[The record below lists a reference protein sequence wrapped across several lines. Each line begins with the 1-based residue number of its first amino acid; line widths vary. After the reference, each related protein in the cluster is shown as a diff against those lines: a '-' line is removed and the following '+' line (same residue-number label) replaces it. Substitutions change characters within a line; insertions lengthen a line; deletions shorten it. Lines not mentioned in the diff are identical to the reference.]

1 MLVDLVHTDTSD
13 GVKLSGIVMEPEQP
27 RTDLMVD
34 AMVMVHGSGG
44 NFYLS
49 PSNPRAAK
57 LRDLGIPAAL
67 FNTRG
72 HDVVGGRAGKVRTG
86 NAYELLSE
94 THLDL
99 KATVDFM
106 VSRGYKRVGI
116 WGSSLGAVRVI
127 LAQAKNQD
135 PNVAGVIC
143 LAPLRFSHDY
153 YSNCEMSEMH
163 LQYFEEA
170 KAMVA
175 DGKGDHIM
183 FVDFPNPN
191 AYFSAD
197 VYLDRH
203 CSEHYDIT
211 NGHADKIECPVL
223 ILTGTEE
230 QHPRMRD
237 AGRDMAELTKNRDN
251 VKWVHLEG
259 ADHGWHNKEDELFET
274 VLGWLGARADAL
286 DPLAAAQR

>member
-1 MLVDLVHTDTSD
+1 MLVDLVHTKTSD
-13 GVKLSGIVMEPEQP
+13 DVTLSGIVLEPEQP
-27 RTDLMVD
+27 RTDLLVD
-34 AMVMVHGSGG
+34 AMVMVHGSAG

-57 LRDLGIPAAL
+57 LRDMGIPTAL

-86 NAYELLSE
+86 NVYELLSE

-99 KATVDFM
+99 KAMVTFM
-106 VSRGYKRVGI
+106 VERGYAHVGI
-116 WGSSLGAVRVI
+116 WGSSLGAVRVV

-135 PNVAGVIC
+135 PNVAVVIS
-143 LAPLRFSHDY
+143 LAPLRFSHEY
-153 YSNCEMSEMH
+153 YSACEMGEEH
-163 LQYFEEA
+163 LRNYERA

-175 DGKGDHIM
+175 DGRGHEIM
-183 FVDFPNPN
+183 FVDFPNPG
-191 AYFSAD
+191 AYFSAE

-211 NGHADKIECPVL
+211 KAHTNEIECPLL

-230 QHPRMRD
+230 THPRMRD
-237 AGRDMAELTKNRDN
+237 AGRDMAALCEGMHN
-251 VKWVHLEG
+251 VTWVHLEG
-259 ADHGWHNKEDELFET
+259 GDHGWHNKEDDLFRVVPE
-274 VLGWLGARADAL
+274 WLGVKAPASVG
-286 DPLAAAQR
+286 

>member
-1 MLVDLVHTDTSD
+1 MLVDLVHTKTSD
-13 GVKLSGIVMEPEQP
+13 DVTLSGILLEPEQP
-27 RTDLMVD
+27 RTDLLVD
-34 AMVMVHGSGG
+34 AIVMVHGSGG

-57 LRDLGIPAAL
+57 LRDMGIPTAL

-86 NAYELLSE
+86 NAYEMLSE

-99 KATVDFM
+99 QATVAFM
-106 VSRGYKRVGI
+106 GERGYSRVGI
-116 WGSSLGAVRVI
+116 WGSSLGAVRVV

-135 PNVAGVIC
+135 PNVAAVIS

-153 YSNCEMSEMH
+153 YSACEMG
-163 LQYFEEA
+163 EEHVQNYEAA
-170 KAMVA
+170 KALVA
-175 DGKGDHIM
+175 AGRGHEIM
-183 FVDFPNPN
+183 FVDFPNPG

-211 NGHADKIECPVL
+211 KAHTNEIECPLL

-230 QHPRMRD
+230 GHPRMRD
-237 AGRDMAELTKNRDN
+237 AGRDMAALCEGREN
-251 VKWVHLEG
+251 VTWVHLEG
-259 ADHGWHNKEDELFET
+259 GDHGWHNKEDDLFRVVPE
-274 VLGWLGARADAL
+274 WLGVK
-286 DPLAAAQR
+286 AAVTAG

>member
-1 MLVDLVHTDTSD
+1 MLVDLVHTKTSD
-13 GVKLSGIVMEPEQP
+13 DVTLSGILLEPEEP
-27 RTDLMVD
+27 RTDLLVD
-34 AMVMVHGSGG
+34 AMVMVHGSAG

-57 LRDLGIPAAL
+57 LRDLGIPTAL

-86 NAYELLSE
+86 NAYEMLSE

-99 KATVDFM
+99 KATVAFM
-106 VSRGYKRVGI
+106 GERGYSRVGI
-116 WGSSLGAVRVI
+116 WGSSLGAVRVV

-135 PNVAGVIC
+135 PNVGAVIS
-143 LAPLRFSHDY
+143 LAPLRFSHEY
-153 YSNCEMSEMH
+153 YSACEMGEEH
-163 LQYFEEA
+163 LQNYENA
-170 KAMVA
+170 KALA
-175 DGKGDHIM
+175 AAGRGDEIM
-183 FVDFPNPN
+183 FVDFPNPG

-211 NGHADKIECPVL
+211 KAHTNEIDCPLL

-230 QHPRMRD
+230 GHPRMRD
-237 AGRDMAELTKNRDN
+237 AGRDMAALCEGREN
-251 VKWVHLEG
+251 VTWVHLEG
-259 ADHGWHNKEDELFET
+259 GDHGWHNKEDDLFRVVPE
-274 VLGWLGARADAL
+274 WLGIK
-286 DPLAAAQR
+286 AAVSA

>member
-1 MLVDLVHTDTSD
+1 MLVDLVHTKTSD
-13 GVKLSGIVMEPEQP
+13 DVTLSGIVLEPEQP
-27 RTDLMVD
+27 RTDLLVD
-34 AMVMVHGSGG
+34 AMVMVHGSAG

-57 LRDLGIPAAL
+57 LRDMGIPTAL

-86 NAYELLSE
+86 NVYELLSE

-99 KATVDFM
+99 KATVAFM
-106 VSRGYKRVGI
+106 VERGYERVGI
-116 WGSSLGAVRVI
+116 WGSSLGAVRVV

-135 PNVAGVIC
+135 PNVAGVIS
-143 LAPLRFSHDY
+143 LAPLRFSHEY
-153 YSNCEMSEMH
+153 YSACEMGDEH
-163 LQYFEEA
+163 LKNYENA
-170 KAMVA
+170 KALVA
-175 DGKGDHIM
+175 EGRGHEIM
-183 FVDFPNPN
+183 FVDFPNAG
-191 AYFSAD
+191 AYFSAE

-211 NGHADKIECPVL
+211 KAHTNEIECPLL

-237 AGRDMAELTKNRDN
+237 AGRDMAALCEGMDN
-251 VKWVHLEG
+251 VTWVHLEG
-259 ADHGWHNKEDELFET
+259 GDHGWHNKEDDLFRVVPE
-274 VLGWLGARADAL
+274 WLGVK
-286 DPLAAAQR
+286 AAVTAG

>member
-1 MLVDLVHTDTSD
+1 MLVDLVHTKTSD
-13 GVKLSGIVMEPEQP
+13 DVTLSGIVLEPEQP
-27 RTDLMVD
+27 RTDLLVD
-34 AMVMVHGSGG
+34 AMVMVHGSAG

-57 LRDLGIPAAL
+57 LRDMGIPTAL

-86 NAYELLSE
+86 NVYELLSE

-99 KATVDFM
+99 KAMVAFM
-106 VSRGYKRVGI
+106 VERGYERVGI
-116 WGSSLGAVRVI
+116 WGSSLGAVRVV

-135 PNVAGVIC
+135 PNVTAVIS
-143 LAPLRFSHDY
+143 LAPLRFSHEY
-153 YSNCEMSEMH
+153 YSACEMGEEH
-163 LQYFEEA
+163 LRNYENA
-170 KAMVA
+170 KALVA
-175 DGKGDHIM
+175 EGRGHEIM
-183 FVDFPNPN
+183 FVDFPNPG

-211 NGHADKIECPVL
+211 KGHTNEIGCPLL

-230 QHPRMRD
+230 THPRMRD
-237 AGRDMAELTKNRDN
+237 AGRDMAALCEGRDN
-251 VKWVHLEG
+251 VTWVHLEG
-259 ADHGWHNKEDELFET
+259 GDHGWHNKEDDLFRVVPE
-274 VLGWLGARADAL
+274 WLGVK
-286 DPLAAAQR
+286 AAVTA

>member
-1 MLVDLVHTDTSD
+1 MLVDLVHTKSSD
-13 GVKLSGIVMEPEQP
+13 DVTLSGIVMEPESP
-27 RTDLMVD
+27 RRDLLVD
-34 AMVMVHGSGG
+34 AMGRVHGSGG

-57 LRDLGIPAAL
+57 LRDMGVPTAL

-99 KATVDFM
+99 QAMVNFM
-106 VSRGYKRVGI
+106 VARGYKRVGI
-116 WGSSLGAVRVI
+116 WGSSLGAVRVV

-135 PNVAGVIC
+135 PNVAAVIS
-143 LAPLRFSHDY
+143 LAPLRFSHTY
-153 YSNCEMSEMH
+153 YSDCEMGAEHLSNYNTAKQLVSE
-163 LQYFEEA
+163 
-170 KAMVA
+170 
-175 DGKGDHIM
+175 GKGHEIM

-211 NGHADKIECPVL
+211 QDYTNKIECPLL

-237 AGRDMAELTKNRDN
+237 AGKDMAALCQGRSN
-251 VKWVHLEG
+251 VTWVHLDG
-259 ADHGWHNKEDELFET
+259 GDHGWHNKEDDLFT
-274 VLGWLGARADAL
+274 VVPQWLGMKETAKAL
-286 DPLAAAQR
+286 